1 MAKCRLRA
9 PAPGS
14 AFAKASAGQA
24 VPKLAGEDAY
34 ATKGSRFLGKTHF
47 SK

>member
-1 MAKCRLRA
+1 MSPPRT
-9 PAPGS
+9 GT
-14 AFAKASAGQA
+14 GT

-34 ATKGSRFLGKTHF
+34 ATKGSRFLGKTRF

>member
-1 MAKCRLRA
+1 MAKCRLPA
-9 PAPGS
+9 LAPGS